1 MPKDYEEIADCDDTR
16 MEKMMEDVREVQ
28 EILEHSGFYT
38 IDTKICQAAL
48 GLGLL
53 DLGLDHLRKELSGG
67 QRTKVL
73 LAKLLLENP
82 MILDEPTN
90 FLDEEYIAWLKQFL
104 LDFEHVFIP
113 VFHDIAFMN
122 DVVNVIY
129 PVQNVELNR
138 YSGDYN
144 NYLRMVEIKE
154 INNKLPTLNKKSN

>member
-1 MPKDYEEIADCDDTR
+1 M
-16 MEKMMEDVREVQ
+16 
-28 EILEHSGFYT
+28 
-38 IDTKICQAAL
+38 
-48 GLGLL
+48 
-53 DLGLDHLRKELSGG
+53 DLGLDHLGKELSGG

-90 FLDEEYIAWLKQFL
+90 FLDEEHIAWLKQFL

-113 VFHDIAFMN
+113 VSHDIAFMN

-154 INNKLPTLNKKSN
+154 KQQQAAYSKQKSN